1 MHLDQHLY
9 DPVLDGS
16 DNRFFVLQAVHKL
29 VDFRPGHTW
38 GEDMPK
44 LKFVFIGRNLDRDGI
59 DRSLP
64 ASGPSL
70 HILSLIKSRLKRRIF
85 TCLPSL
91 IDMLLPNWQ

>member
-1 MHLDQHLY
+1 MHIDQHLY

-29 VDFRPGHTW
+29 VDFRPDHTW

-59 DRSLP
+59 DRNLR
-64 ASGPSL
+64 A
-70 HILSLIKSRLKRRIF
+70 
-85 TCLPSL
+85 CLAA
-91 IDMLLPNWQ
+91 